1 MTRYTLTEA
10 PVPAFLSLDL
20 SSSPPPAPLPPL
32 LPPLAA
38 FPFFGG
44 IALTDRK
51 SIDCVVKDL
60 SLPLRQ
66 NELPSYRQVMNVSS
80 ISKRVVLQ

>member
-32 LPPLAA
+32 LPPLAV